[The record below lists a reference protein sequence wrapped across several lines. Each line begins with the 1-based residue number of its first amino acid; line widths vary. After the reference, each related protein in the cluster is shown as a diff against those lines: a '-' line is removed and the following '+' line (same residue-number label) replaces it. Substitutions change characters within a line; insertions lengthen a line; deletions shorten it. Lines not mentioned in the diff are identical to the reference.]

1 MNKKVLVITLVL
13 VMAFANSAM
22 AAVTFSGK
30 FTATATQNNFKI
42 FQEKFTLEPGWEVN
56 IGASNKNATDDVVN
70 WDFSAG
76 INLKES
82 EFQLGKYKLGLY
94 DDYFKAWVWG
104 NKQELSDKATY
115 FNMIK
120 AGKTA
125 STMRARLEVPVMD
138 LATVTADFADGNTIR
153 LFVNGK
159 VEEYA
164 LGLAYARKDWDAKDP
179 EKPIDV
185 IVAQAGGAIPAG
197 DLTVNAKAAAGIKLG
212 ENLGMAFGF
221 SADTQLTEEL
231 EVEGSVT
238 HANDHWAFDALTAK
252 NTVLNAGATY
262 TEAAYQVTASVTE
275 TLIKEGTNKN
285 EISLGAKYR
294 FSDKLGYGDLFKGDK
309 WYTNDAPAVRAFA
322 DLIDLKLDEVG
333 VEVAAPVVDEMIW
346 AKAYGKYGQYDYKD
360 EVAVEDKTEKSYKVG
375 ADLYIKATPKL
386 VVTPF
391 GYFEGIGKVLT
402 FGTKAS
408 YAIGSSDTKLS
419 LEVKK
424 VTAEDILATKR
435 AELIKASISVPF

>member
-104 NKQELSDKATY
+104 KGQELSDKTTH
-115 FNMIK
+115 FGMIK
-120 AGKTA
+120 AAKKATDP
-125 STMRARLEVPVMD
+125 RLRLEVPVMD
-138 LATVTADFADGNTIR
+138 LATVVADFEDGKSVK
-153 LFVNGK
+153 LFATGK
-159 VEEYA
+159 VQDFNVG
-164 LGLAYARKDWDAKDP
+164 LGYHLKDWTDDK
-179 EKPIDV
+179 KVSV
-185 IVAQAGGAIPAG
+185 IVGQVDGAIPAG
-197 DLTVNAKAAAGIKLG
+197 DYTIDAKAALGASLG
-212 ENLGMAFGF
+212 EKTGFAFGL
-221 SADTQLTEEL
+221 SGETDLTDEL
-231 EVEGSVT
+231 GVDASIT
-238 HANDHWAFDALTAK
+238 HANTDWAGAGPEAK
-252 NTVLNAGATY
+252 NTVLGAGATY
-262 TEAAYQVTASVTE
+262 TEAAYQAKASVTH
-275 TLIKEGTNKN
+275 TLVKDVDKGTN

-294 FSDKLGYGDLFKGDK
+294 FSDKLGYGDLFKSDK
-309 WYTNDAPAVRAFA
+309 WYTNNAPAVNAFA
-322 DLIDLKLDEVG
+322 NLTDLKLGEVG
-333 VEVAAPVVDEMIW
+333 VEVAAPVVDEMVW

-360 EVAVEDKTEKSYKVG
+360 EVADEDKTEKSYKVG

-391 GYFEGIGKVLT
+391 GYYEGIGKVLT
-402 FGTKAS
+402 LGTKAN
-408 YAIGSSDTKLS
+408 YKIGSSDTKLN

-424 VTAEDILATKR
+424 VTAEDILKSKNK
-435 AELIKASISVPF
+435 ELIKASITVPF